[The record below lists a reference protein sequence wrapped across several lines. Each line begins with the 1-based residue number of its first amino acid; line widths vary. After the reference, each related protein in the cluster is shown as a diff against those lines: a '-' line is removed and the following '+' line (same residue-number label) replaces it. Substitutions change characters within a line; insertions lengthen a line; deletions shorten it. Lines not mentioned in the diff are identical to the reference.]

1 LPETT
6 SLAAF
11 LQASLAELQTS
22 EPGQPLYERPLGALF
37 DIEWRKGAKE
47 VKRREMRELPKGL
60 SLESEGYMEE
70 KTLDLADWEKDIVFT
85 SM

>member
-1 LPETT
+1 MT

-11 LQASLAELQTS
+11 LQASLAELRTT
-22 EPGQPLYERPLGALF
+22 EPGRPLYETPLGALF

-47 VKRREMRELPKGL
+47 VRRKEMKGLPDGL
-60 SLESEGYMEE
+60 SLEGADESKE